1 MALSTILHR
10 PALSVFPAFSS
21 AAVSLATRS
30 PINARQECAAAS
42 SQFAPLGEEVARP
55 LGAPADRRVMGNLI
69 ALAYRCHGRAHR
81 MCAAHSVVGPAYK
94 GGRWLTAKLIIFNR
108 HSSDHA
114 HHVFSPRQ
122 CLRTCGPS
130 PSSSGRLGRR
140 PVQPG
145 PQRDLWVPDRR
156 VRPNCLV
163 ERRGPGD
170 RPSSP
175 GSPVAAA

>member
-1 MALSTILHR
+1 MMGIGMPNSQNKTPLPKPIAST
-10 PALSVFPAFSS
+10 SVVPISRFNSVGVKKFPRIVRRPAFSS

-94 GGRWLTAKLIIFNR
+94 GARWLTAKLIIFNR

-114 HHVFSPRQ
+114 RSRPER
-122 CLRTCGPS
+122 
-130 PSSSGRLGRR
+130 GR
-140 PVQPG
+140 
-145 PQRDLWVPDRR
+145 
-156 VRPNCLV
+156 N
-163 ERRGPGD
+163 
-170 RPSSP
+170 
-175 GSPVAAA
+175 